1 MQERKKKGQLY
12 VQYFNF
18 IYFNLPWVS
27 QSNKREKAE
36 HQQELNLWGLSQ
48 SSYIINWKTFDFSL
62 VRFPIVDIYENMHKI
77 WSFNWTS

>member
-27 QSNKREKAE
+27 QSNKRENAE
-36 HQQELNLWGLSQ
+36 HQQELNL
-48 SSYIINWKTFDFSL
+48 
-62 VRFPIVDIYENMHKI
+62 
-77 WSFNWTS
+77 